1 MPAHPKVAFVSTAIP
16 YVNAR
21 PHVGFAFE
29 LIQADVIARYL
40 RRRGYETC
48 FLTGTDEN
56 SLKNVRAARE
66 LGLST
71 EELCE
76 RNSASFRD
84 LIPGLDISADDFIR
98 TSRDPRHAPAARRLW
113 SSVAA
118 GDIYERD
125 YEGLYCVG
133 CEDFPAVEEL
143 VEPVCPEHGTPLEA
157 VRERNYFFRLSAYQS
172 KILELLESGA
182 VRIVPESRRREM
194 IAFVRRGLRDFR
206 ISRTGERAGGWGIRV
221 PDDPDQVMC
230 VWFDALANY
239 ISALGYAD
247 DGARFRRF
255 WLEADERI
263 HVIGKGINRFHTIYW
278 PAILLSAGLPLP
290 RTVLVHGY
298 LTVEGRKIS
307 KSLGNVIDPLAQAAK
322 YGVDPFRYYLLRF
335 ISPFEDGDYS
345 EARLQAAYHSDLAN
359 NLGNLLL
366 RLEATGERAG
376 YVPGASRSPS
386 PDSSNPPG
394 ASSAP
399 EVPEAP
405 ASFHDAMGGY
415 RLNDALAL
423 LWTEFTSLNQ
433 AFEVHRPWEL
443 ARQGRI
449 EETREFLAN
458 VTARMRAAAFWL
470 EPFLPGTA
478 RRILDRL
485 QVGQPLQRGGAM
497 FPREGARPAPPAPMT
512 AEKPAIRDLPDL
524 GEDDR
529 GRRTREGPPGEAGT
543 GPARR

>member
-1 MPAHPKVAFVSTAIP
+1 LEAAPPSAPFGTDELDGRSSACTKVAFVSTAIP

-40 RRRGYETC
+40 RRQGYDTC
-48 FLTGTDEN
+48 FVTGTDEN

-76 RNSASFRD
+76 GNSALFRD

-118 GDIYERD
+118 SDIYVRD

-133 CEDFPAVEEL
+133 CEDFPAAAEL
-143 VEPVCPEHGTPLEA
+143 VEPVCPEHGTALEA

-172 KILELLESGA
+172 KILEFLESGA

-194 IAFVRRGLRDFR
+194 IAFVRRGLRDFS

-221 PDDPDQVMC
+221 PDDPDQVMY

-239 ISALGYAD
+239 ISALGYAEES
-247 DGARFRRF
+247 ARFRRF

-290 RTVLVHGY
+290 HTVLVHGY

-307 KSLGNVIDPLAQAAK
+307 KSLGNVIDPLDQVAK

-335 ISPFEDGDYS
+335 ISPFEDGDYA

-366 RLEATGERAG
+366 RLEATGEQAG
-376 YVPGASRSPS
+376 YVPGASPS

-394 ASSAP
+394 ALSAP
-399 EVPEAP
+399 ETPEAP

-485 QVGQPLQRGGAM
+485 QVGQPLRRGGAM
-497 FPREGARPAPPAPMT
+497 FPREGIRPAPPA
-512 AEKPAIRDLPDL
+512 
-524 GEDDR
+524 
-529 GRRTREGPPGEAGT
+529 
-543 GPARR
+543 